1 MGKFHNEHEALG
13 GSLVSKTTVVCAILA
28 LIAAFLLAKRM
39 VLGLGSVTN
48 LNNGYPW
55 GIWIAYDVVIGT
67 AFACGG
73 YAMALVCYILNKGE
87 YHPLVRPA
95 LLASCFGYTLGGVS
109 IVFDLGRWWNAWHI
123 LAPQYMQPNSVM
135 FEVALCVMSYILV
148 LWIEF
153 SPAIVSKFAA
163 LRPHRKKLE
172 KLLFVFVALGCLLPT
187 MHQSSLGTL
196 LVVLGYQIHPLWQTP
211 LLPLLFLCSAI
222 CMGFSIV
229 VFEAVLG
236 SAGFKRSVKH
246 EMPQLA
252 KIARIVQGFMVVY
265 LVLRFA
271 DIAIRGEFGA
281 IFTSGLRSLMF
292 LLEIVLFAAPI
303 VLFSREIQPAQ
314 PPGAVRRRRGHAAGR
329 RALSPGRLPGGLRH
343 RSRLALLPLGFRA
356 DGDHRHH
363 RRRSAALHRLR
374 PEASGLLHPQAHA
387 GRPGRR
393 ARKVRS
399 HARVPAYYHR
409 PHHPDRGPS
418 AHRRRGR

>member
-1 MGKFHNEHEALG
+1 MGNFHNEHEPLG
-13 GSLVSKTTVVCAILA
+13 GKLVTKTTVVCAILA

-48 LNNGYPW
+48 LNNGFPW

-73 YAMALVCYILNKGE
+73 YAMALVCYIMNKGE

-123 LAPQYMQPNSVM
+123 LVPGYMQTNSVM

-153 SPAIVSKFAA
+153 APAILAKFHMTG
-163 LRPHRKKLE
+163 LKKKLD
-172 KLLFVFVALGCLLPT
+172 KVLFVFVALGCLLPT

-211 LLPLLFLCSAI
+211 LLPLLFLTSAI

-236 SAGFKRSVKH
+236 SAGFKRSIKH

-252 KIARIVQGFMVVY
+252 KIARIDQVLMVVY
-265 LVLRFA
+265 LGIRFA
-271 DIAIRGEFGA
+271 DLAIRGEIGA
-281 IFTSGLRSLMF
+281 IFSSGLRSLMF
-292 LLEIVLFAAPI
+292 LIEVVLFATPVI
-303 VLFSREIQPAQ
+303 LFQSAKNRSSKQGLFV
-314 PPGAVRRRRGHAAGR
+314 GAVSMLVGGALYRLDAFLVAYDTGPGWHYFPSVSELMVTFGIIAAEVLLYIVFVR
-329 RALSPGRLPGGLRH
+329 RLPVFYTHALTPAE
-343 RSRLALLPLGFRA
+343 LA
-356 DGDHRHH
+356 
-363 RRRSAALHRLR
+363 AAHD
-374 PEASGLLHPQAHA
+374 
-387 GRPGRR
+387 
-393 ARKVRS
+393 K
-399 HARVPAYYHR
+399 
-409 PHHPDRGPS
+409 
-418 AHRRRGR
+418 

>member
-1 MGKFHNEHEALG
+1 MGNFHNEHEPLG
-13 GSLVSKTTVVCAILA
+13 GKLVTKTTVVCAILA

-48 LNNGYPW
+48 LNNGFPW

-73 YAMALVCYILNKGE
+73 YAMALVCYIMNKGE

-123 LAPQYMQPNSVM
+123 LVPGYMQTNSVM

-153 SPAIVSKFAA
+153 APAILAKFHMTG
-163 LRPHRKKLE
+163 LKKKLD
-172 KLLFVFVALGCLLPT
+172 KVLFVFVALGCLLPT

-211 LLPLLFLCSAI
+211 LLPLLFLTSAI

-236 SAGFKRSVKH
+236 SAGFKRSIKH

-252 KIARIVQGFMVVY
+252 KIARIVQVLMVVY
-265 LVLRFA
+265 LGIRFA
-271 DIAIRGEFGA
+271 DLAIRGEIGA
-281 IFTSGLRSLMF
+281 IFSSGLRSLMF
-292 LLEIVLFAAPI
+292 LIEVVLFATPVI
-303 VLFSREIQPAQ
+303 LFQSAKNRSSKQGLFV
-314 PPGAVRRRRGHAAGR
+314 GAVSMLVGGALYRLDAFLVAYDTGPGWHYFPSVSELMVTFGIIAAEVLLYIVFVR
-329 RALSPGRLPGGLRH
+329 RLPVFYTHALTPAE
-343 RSRLALLPLGFRA
+343 LA
-356 DGDHRHH
+356 
-363 RRRSAALHRLR
+363 AAHD
-374 PEASGLLHPQAHA
+374 
-387 GRPGRR
+387 
-393 ARKVRS
+393 K
-399 HARVPAYYHR
+399 
-409 PHHPDRGPS
+409 
-418 AHRRRGR
+418 

>member
-1 MGKFHNEHEALG
+1 MGNFHNEHEPLG
-13 GSLVSKTTVVCAILA
+13 GKLLSKTTVVCAILA

-95 LLASCFGYTLGGVS
+95 LLASCFGYTLGGIS
-109 IVFDLGRWWNAWHI
+109 IIFDLGRWWNAWHI
-123 LAPQYMQPNSVM
+123 LVPKYMQTNSVM

-163 LRPHRKKLE
+163 LRPHKKKLE
-172 KLLFVFVALGCLLPT
+172 KILFFFVALGCLLPT

-211 LLPLLFLCSAI
+211 LLPLLFLTSAI

-236 SAGFKRSVKH
+236 SAGFKRSIKH

-252 KIARIVQGFMVVY
+252 KIARIVQGFMAVY
-265 LVLRFA
+265 LVLRLG
-271 DIAIRGEFGA
+271 DILVRGEFGA
-281 IFTSGLRSLMF
+281 IFSSGLRSLMF
-292 LLEIVLFAAPI
+292 VIEIVLFAAPI
-303 VLFSREIQPAQ
+303 VLFSRESNRSSRQGLFV
-314 PPGAVRRRRGHAAGR
+314 GAVAMLLGGALYRLDAFLVAYDTGPGWHYFPSVSELLVTFGIIAAEILLYIVFVR
-329 RALSPGRLPGGLRH
+329 KLPVFYTHKLTPAE
-343 RSRLALLPLGFRA
+343 LA
-356 DGDHRHH
+356 
-363 RRRSAALHRLR
+363 AAHD
-374 PEASGLLHPQAHA
+374 
-387 GRPGRR
+387 
-393 ARKVRS
+393 K
-399 HARVPAYYHR
+399 
-409 PHHPDRGPS
+409 
-418 AHRRRGR
+418 

>member
-1 MGKFHNEHEALG
+1 MAPFHNEHEPLG
-13 GSLVSKTTVVCAILA
+13 GKLVTKTTVVCAILA

-73 YAMALVCYILNKGE
+73 YAMALVCYILNRGE

-95 LLASCFGYTLGGVS
+95 LLASCFGYTLGGIS

-123 LAPQYMQPNSVM
+123 LVPKYMQTGSVM
-135 FEVALCVMSYILV
+135 FEVALCVMAYILV

-172 KLLFVFVALGCLLPT
+172 KVLFVFVALGCLLPS

-196 LVVLGYQIHPLWQTP
+196 LVVMGYQIHPLWQTP
-211 LLPLLFLCSAI
+211 ILPLLFLCSAI

-236 SAGFKRSVKH
+236 SAGFKRSVRH
-246 EMPQLA
+246 EMDTLGR
-252 KIARIVQGFMVVY
+252 IARIVQGFMAAY
-265 LVLRFA
+265 LVLRFG
-271 DIAIRGEFGA
+271 DLIVRGELGA

-292 LLEIVLFAAPI
+292 VIEIVLFATPV
-303 VLFSREIQPAQ
+303 VLFSKAANRTSRQGLFV
-314 PPGAVRRRRGHAAGR
+314 GAVAMLLGGALYRLDAFLVAYDTGPGWHYFPSVSELLVTIGIIAAEILLYIVFVR
-329 RALSPGRLPGGLRH
+329 VFPVFYTHKLTADD
-343 RSRLALLPLGFRA
+343 LA
-356 DGDHRHH
+356 
-363 RRRSAALHRLR
+363 AAH
-374 PEASGLLHPQAHA
+374 E
-387 GRPGRR
+387 
-393 ARKVRS
+393 K
-399 HARVPAYYHR
+399 
-409 PHHPDRGPS
+409 
-418 AHRRRGR
+418 

>member
-1 MGKFHNEHEALG
+1 MGNFNNEHEPLG
-13 GSLVSKTTVVCAILA
+13 GKLVTKTTVVCGILA

-73 YAMALVCYILNKGE
+73 YAMALVTYILNKGE

-109 IVFDLGRWWNAWHI
+109 ILFDLGRWWNAWHI
-123 LAPQYMQPNSVM
+123 LVPQYMQTNSVM

-153 SPAIVSKFAA
+153 APAILTKFH
-163 LRPHRKKLE
+163 LTGHRKTLDKV
-172 KLLFVFVALGCLLPT
+172 LFVFVALGCLLPT

-236 SAGFKRSVKH
+236 SAGFNRSIKH

-265 LVLRFA
+265 LGLRFG
-271 DIAIRGEFGA
+271 DLIVRGELGA

-292 LLEIVLFAAPI
+292 VIEIALFATPV
-303 VLFSREIQPAQ
+303 VLFSRASNRASRQGLFI
-314 PPGAVRRRRGHAAGR
+314 GAVAMLLGGALYRLDAFLVAYDTGPGWHYFPSVSELMVTFGIIAAEILLYIVFVR
-329 RALSPGRLPGGLRH
+329 KLPVFYTHKLTPAD
-343 RSRLALLPLGFRA
+343 LA
-356 DGDHRHH
+356 
-363 RRRSAALHRLR
+363 AAHD
-374 PEASGLLHPQAHA
+374 
-387 GRPGRR
+387 
-393 ARKVRS
+393 K
-399 HARVPAYYHR
+399 
-409 PHHPDRGPS
+409 
-418 AHRRRGR
+418 

>member
-1 MGKFHNEHEALG
+1 MGHFHNEHEPLG
-13 GSLVSKTTVVCAILA
+13 GKLVTKTTVVCAILA

-95 LLASCFGYTLGGVS
+95 LLASCFGYTLGGIS

-123 LAPQYMQPNSVM
+123 LVPQYMQTNSVM

-153 SPAIVSKFAA
+153 APAILTKFH
-163 LRPHRKKLE
+163 LINHRKTLDKV
-172 KLLFVFVALGCLLPT
+172 LFVFVALGCLLPT

-236 SAGFKRSVKH
+236 SAGFKRSIKH

-265 LVLRFA
+265 LALRFG
-271 DIAIRGEFGA
+271 DLIIRGELGS
-281 IFTSGLRSLMF
+281 IFNSGLRSLMF
-292 LLEIVLFAAPI
+292 LIEIVLFATPI
-303 VLFSREIQPAQ
+303 VLFSRERNRRTRQGLFV
-314 PPGAVRRRRGHAAGR
+314 GAVAMLLGGALYRLDAFLVAYDTGPGWHYFPSVSELMVTFGIIAAEVLLYIVFVR
-329 RALSPGRLPGGLRH
+329 KLPVFYTHKLTPAD
-343 RSRLALLPLGFRA
+343 LA
-356 DGDHRHH
+356 
-363 RRRSAALHRLR
+363 AAH
-374 PEASGLLHPQAHA
+374 E
-387 GRPGRR
+387 
-393 ARKVRS
+393 K
-399 HARVPAYYHR
+399 
-409 PHHPDRGPS
+409 
-418 AHRRRGR
+418 

>member
-1 MGKFHNEHEALG
+1 MGNFHNEHEPLG
-13 GSLVSKTTVVCAILA
+13 GKLVTKTTVVCAILA
-28 LIAAFLLAKRM
+28 AIAAFLLAKRM

-73 YAMALVCYILNKGE
+73 YAMALVTYILNKGE

-95 LLASCFGYTLGGVS
+95 LLASCFGYTLGGAS
-109 IVFDLGRWWNAWHI
+109 ILFDLGRWWNAWHI
-123 LAPQYMQPNSVM
+123 LVPKYMQTNSVM

-153 SPAIVSKFAA
+153 SPAVVSKFAV
-163 LRPHRKKLE
+163 LRPHKKKLE
-172 KLLFVFVALGCLLPT
+172 RILFVFVALGCLLPT

-236 SAGFKRSVKH
+236 SAGFKRSIKH
-246 EMPQLA
+246 EMPQLG

-265 LVLRFA
+265 LVLRFG
-271 DIAIRGEFGA
+271 DLIVRGELGS

-292 LLEIVLFAAPI
+292 IIEIALFATPV
-303 VLFSREIQPAQ
+303 VLFSRERARTGKRGLFI
-314 PPGAVRRRRGHAAGR
+314 GAVAMLLGGALYRLDAFLVAYDTGPGWHYFPSVSELMVTFGIIAAEILLYIVFVR
-329 RALSPGRLPGGLRH
+329 TLPVFYTHKLTPAE
-343 RSRLALLPLGFRA
+343 LA
-356 DGDHRHH
+356 
-363 RRRSAALHRLR
+363 AAH
-374 PEASGLLHPQAHA
+374 E
-387 GRPGRR
+387 
-393 ARKVRS
+393 K
-399 HARVPAYYHR
+399 
-409 PHHPDRGPS
+409 
-418 AHRRRGR
+418 